1 MLLHQDERAGE
12 KAAESAV
19 VQESAIVIEVVPE
32 EHRLRDSSRT
42 GTPPPAKSGPI
53 SSASPSVDEDC
64 LTITEVTDLSTID
77 EITVADEEEFDEHS
91 CRTTATMVS
100 STGTTSTTATTG
112 SRPAVVVVGSD
123 PTGTGQTR
131 TDRGC
136 PKNPCLITDYLRIA
150 SQHCQVILMHSLRAE
165 HTNKYFL
172 YCLILLC
179 SIFKLFVYYCIFA
192 LKFTSLI

>member
-12 KAAESAV
+12 KAAAESAV
-19 VQESAIVIEVVPE
+19 IQESSIVIEVVPE

-112 SRPAVVVVGSD
+112 SPPAVVVVGSD
-123 PTGTGQTR
+123 PQGTGQTR

-136 PKNPCLITDYLRIA
+136 PKNPCLIADYLRIA
-150 SQHCQVILMHSLRAE
+150 SQHCQVILMHSLRTE
-165 HTNKYFL
+165 HTHISYTVSFCSVQFL
-172 YCLILLC
+172 NC
-179 SIFKLFVYYCIFA
+179 SSIIVY
-192 LKFTSLI
+192 LH